1 MTNINWSGFVS
12 NLAKNYNGITNNRI
26 NSNQEQNITQKQN
39 GQNTA
44 ANTLLPNTVQ
54 QIVQTSAE
62 LAMLN
67 QQQTVNM
74 LKELLS
80 FPKNF
85 EQLLSQLT
93 TNSQVLN
100 QQTILMLLASS
111 IDLGRLSSMLKNN
124 AKDAMSNLYQMLAGF
139 NQIGLSLKDEQLSE
153 LTKLI
158 SFVAASSTSDVQ
170 SLKTTMLMYL
180 PWLPLTDPDAFKL
193 EIGSKGSDSGFDSDD
208 SITVLIT
215 TVNYGN
221 LQADIYKTSQ
231 DGIRIDVTSSQTFPV
246 NLLDEL
252 MKQES
257 KKYNININM
266 LYDKKQ
272 TFNKEKNEQ
281 SKTQVA
287 MNTSPGVNPFL
298 IAISSAFIKN
308 VHNIDEKE
316 NIKETRKEKLES

>member
-1 MTNINWSGFVS
+1 MTNINWSSFIT
-12 NLAKNYNGITNNRI
+12 NLAGNNNRVASGVV
-26 NSNQEQNITQKQN
+26 NNVQEQEPAAQQN
-39 GQNTA
+39 SQNLTA
-44 ANTLLPNTVQ
+44 DMLLPNTMQ
-54 QIVQTSAE
+54 QLARSSAE

-93 TNSQVLN
+93 TNNQTLN

-111 IDLGRLSSMLKNN
+111 LDLSKLSSMLQNN
-124 AKDAMSNLYQMLAGF
+124 AKEAMSNLYQMLAGF

-158 SFVAASSTSDVQ
+158 TFVAASSSSDVQ
-170 SLKTTMLMYL
+170 SLKTTILMYL

-193 EIGSKGSDSGFDSDD
+193 EIASKGSNSESDSDD
-208 SITVLIT
+208 SITVLIST
-215 TVNYGN
+215 INYGSF
-221 LQADIYKTSQ
+221 QADIYKTSQ
-231 DGIRIDVTSSQTFPV
+231 DGIRIDVTSSETFPV

-252 MKQES
+252 MKRES

-266 LYDKKQ
+266 SYVKKQ
-272 TFNKEKNEQ
+272 VFNKNKNEQ
-281 SKTQVA
+281 LKTQVV

-298 IAISSAFIKN
+298 LAVSSSLVKN
-308 VHNIDEKE
+308 VHEIDEKE
-316 NIKETRKEKLES
+316 NIKETRKEKLK